1 MRFDKLALTA
11 QEALQSAMNI
21 AGDKQAASVEPIH
34 LLDALLSA
42 GEHNMQSIIT
52 RIGADPAILQQR
64 VEEEESRMPKV
75 SGNGFMGMGITAP
88 SPDVVNILDSAVKI
102 AEKLG
107 DSYATS
113 EHLLIALAED
123 KGAAGRILNDSG
135 ITRKNIEEAY
145 EELRGDTRVT
155 DAQSKAEFEVLE
167 QYGQNL
173 TQQTR
178 EGKMDPVIGRSE
190 EIRRTIQVLSRRTK
204 NNPVL
209 IGEPGVGKT
218 AIVEGLA
225 QRIVAGDVPSSL
237 KDRELIAL
245 DLPAMLAGAKYRGEF
260 EDRLKAV
267 LREVKQSDGQIIL
280 FIDELHTIVGA
291 GSTGDSSMDAGNML
305 KPALARGELHAIG
318 ATTLDE
324 YRKYIEKDA
333 ALERRFQPVMVSEPS
348 VEDTIAILRGLK
360 EKYEIHHGVRI
371 TDSALVAAAQLS
383 NRYIS
388 DRFLPDKAID
398 LMDEAA
404 SRLRIEID
412 SMPEEVDLAERKLTQ
427 MQIEEQALMKE
438 TDESSKERLEAL
450 RKEIS
455 TAREALDAQKA
466 EWKNEKDVIV
476 NVQNLK
482 ADIESAQNEEERAT
496 REGDLA
502 RASELRYGTIPSLQK
517 QLSDAESVLEN
528 HKENGAILKEEV
540 GEEEIAEVV
549 SAWTGIPVTKMMQG
563 EMAKLVDLEDK
574 LHERVIGQDQAVSAV
589 AGAIR
594 RNRAGLSDPNRPIG
608 SFLFLGPTG
617 VGKTELAK
625 ALAEYLFDTE
635 KAMVRIDMSEYM
647 EKHSV
652 SRLVGAPPGYV
663 GYDEGGQLTE
673 AVRRRPY
680 SVVLLDEIEK
690 AHPDVFNILLQ
701 VLDDGR
707 LTDSQGRVVS
717 FKNAIIIMTSN
728 VGSQSIREYASATEN
743 DSMGR
748 MMEDIMKADVATGAK
763 RLAEM
768 TTKINEALS
777 TTFRPEFLNRID
789 EVITFNPLS
798 IAAMEPIVDLQ
809 LKAVRQRLADRR
821 ISVDVSPAARERL
834 AIDGFDPVYG
844 ARPLRRLI
852 QREVTDRIA
861 MEIVEGKVG
870 DGAEISI
877 DLDSEGNYQA
887 TVTKSGHLIGGDD
900 VPASLEGGTY
910 EQPNDEAA
918 STTDEDEVMKQ
929 ANDALRGMD
938 FGEGKS
944 N

>member
-1 MRFDKLALTA
+1 MNMGNLNKLALTA
-11 QEALQSAMNI
+11 QEALQQTLSI
-21 AGDKQAASVEPIH
+21 ASDAQASQAEPIH
-34 LLDALLSA
+34 MLKALLESKENNLSA
-42 GEHNMQSIIT
+42 IVK
-52 RIGADPAILQQR
+52 RIGADPAQMRANVDAHIKQ
-64 VEEEESRMPKV
+64 MPKV
-75 SGNGFMGMGITAP
+75 SGSSAPFGMTGIPGQALMG
-88 SPDVVNILDSAVKI
+88 VLDRAVKT

-113 EHLLIALAED
+113 EHLLIALSED
-123 KGAAGRILNDSG
+123 KGEAGRILNSSG
-135 ITRKNIEEAY
+135 VTRKNIEAAY

-155 DAQSKAEFEVLE
+155 DPQEKAQFEALE
-167 QYGQNL
+167 RYGQNL
-173 TQQTR
+173 TQQAR
-178 EGKMDPVIGRSE
+178 EGKLDPVIGRSE

-237 KDRELIAL
+237 KDRDIVSL
-245 DLPAMLAGAKYRGEF
+245 DMASMLAGAKYRGEF

-267 LREVKQSDGQIIL
+267 LREVKESDGQIIL

-291 GSTGDSSMDAGNML
+291 GSSGDSSIDAGNML

-333 ALERRFQPVMVSEPS
+333 ALERRFQPVVVGEPT

-371 TDSALVAAAQLS
+371 TDAAIVAAAELS

-412 SMPEEVDLAERKLTQ
+412 SMPEEVDAAERKLTQ

-438 TDESSKERLEAL
+438 SDEVSKERLEAL
-450 RKEIS
+450 RRDIAAAKDE
-455 TAREALDAQKA
+455 LDARKA
-466 EWKNEKDVIV
+466 AWKNERDVIE

-482 ADIESAQNEEERAT
+482 AELENVQGEEERAT
-496 REGDLA
+496 REGDLS
-502 RASELRYGTIPSLQK
+502 RASELRYARIPELKKRLEEAEDELNRK
-517 QLSDAESVLEN
+517 QEDD
-528 HKENGAILKEEV
+528 AILKEEV
-540 GEEEIAEVV
+540 SEDEIAEVV
-549 SAWTGIPVTKMMQG
+549 STWTGIPVQKMMQG
-563 EMAKLVDLEDK
+563 EMEKLVDLEAK
-574 LHERVIGQDQAVSAV
+574 LHERVVGQDEAVSAV

-647 EKHSV
+647 EKFSV
-652 SRLVGAPPGYV
+652 QRLIGAPPGYV

-680 SVVLLDEIEK
+680 SVVLLDEMEK
-690 AHPDVFNILLQ
+690 AHPDVFNVLLQ

-707 LTDSQGRVVS
+707 LTDGQGRVVS

-728 VGSQSIREYASATEN
+728 VGSQYIREYAAQEN
-743 DSMGR
+743 ERSMGK
-748 MMEDIMKADVATGAK
+748 MMEEIAAGDIETGAK
-763 RLAEM
+763 RLAEL
-768 TTKINEALS
+768 TNKVQDALRS
-777 TTFRPEFLNRID
+777 TFRPEFLNRID
-789 EVITFNPLS
+789 DVITFNGLS
-798 IAAMEPIVDLQ
+798 IEAMEPIVELQ
-809 LKAVRQRLADRR
+809 LKEVRARLADRR
-821 ISVDVSPAARERL
+821 VSLDVSAAAVEHL

-844 ARPLRRLI
+844 ARPLKRLI
-852 QREVTDRIA
+852 QREVVDRIA
-861 MEIVEGKVG
+861 QKVVEGKLADRSHVLIG
-870 DGAEISI
+870 INE
-877 DLDSEGNYQA
+877 EGNYEC
-887 TVTKSGHLIGGDD
+887 TVEPPLDLD
-900 VPASLEGGTY
+900 LANL
-910 EQPNDEAA
+910 DELL
-918 STTDEDEVMKQ
+918 
-929 ANDALRGMD
+929 N
-938 FGEGKS
+938 
-944 N
+944 